1 MIDFNSSQLTWIL
14 IGACSMGGTG
24 YLTMDSKIKELDTK
38 VEVNSVKM
46 DDMKT
51 SFAELQKQLTR
62 MEDKLDRKQGS
73 R

>member
-38 VEVNSVKM
+38 VEVNSAKM

-51 SFAELQKQLTR
+51 TFVELQKQLNR
-62 MEDKLDRKQGS
+62 MEDKLDRKQGLK
-73 R
+73 

>member
-51 SFAELQKQLTR
+51 SFAELQKQLNR
-62 MEDKLDRKQGS
+62 MEDKLDRKQGI

>member
-24 YLTMDSKIKELDTK
+24 YLTIDGKIKELDTK
-38 VEVNSVKM
+38 VEVSSVKM
-46 DDMKT
+46 DDVKSSMVD
-51 SFAELQKQLTR
+51 LHKQLQR
-62 MEDKLDRKQGS
+62 MEDKLDKRGS

>member
-24 YLTMDSKIKELDTK
+24 YLTIDNKIKELDTK
-38 VEVNSVKM
+38 VEVTSVKM

-51 SFAELQKQLTR
+51 SFAELQKQLNR

-73 R
+73 K

>member
-38 VEVNSVKM
+38 VEVTSAKM

-51 SFAELQKQLTR
+51 TFVELQKQLNR
-62 MEDKLDRKQGS
+62 MEDKLDRKQGLK
-73 R
+73 

>member
-51 SFAELQKQLTR
+51 SFVELQKQLTR

-73 R
+73 K